1 MSRSVIGYELIFD
14 PYKTELVEKVCTI
27 NKKDN
32 YGN

>member
-1 MSRSVIGYELIFD
+1 MSRSVICHELMFD
-14 PYKTELVEKVCTI
+14 PYEAELVEKVCTI